1 MSNAKSF
8 LKKNKEK
15 LIRAYISV
23 RHADLCKKGDE
34 LRKMPLFK
42 ECEEAWE
49 EELYD
54 WLYPYEYWIESDE
67 WEKRLSKI
75 SFKASPGD
83 EFETENKVGKKV
95 SYVLMLAEG
104 YECAEGFGE
113 AVKECLKDLDK
124 EPVFIYGDEDVYD
137 GFERKEPY
145 FKPCF
150 SPELLE
156 QFNYIGGAVLVRKDL
171 VGDVLG
177 TVGERSSKAGNET
190 ENESK
195 NEVEKEKEEN
205 EKKDLIKSKVTK
217 DNFYKL
223 IKALAEKADK
233 ASFNEEELKA
243 GLYKNIL
250 HIPHIISRSEKSF
263 KYSDWEEK
271 IIEKDFPEDK
281 SFDQDFS
288 EEKNE
293 EKTAEESAKEVEKEA
308 AEEAEKEATPKKREP
323 SIDIIIPTKDHPDVL
338 ETCIASIKGRSN
350 YKNFHITVIDNG
362 SKPEAKEAY
371 NKLSREYGFDYIY
384 DPQPFNYSRMNNIA
398 IRKTDSELVLL
409 LNDDT
414 EVITGSFL
422 EKMSDYAL
430 RPEIGAVGAKL
441 LFAKTNKIQ
450 HAGVTNLAVGPSH
463 KLLEAD
469 DEKDHYFGRNKFDHD
484 VFSVTGACMMIE
496 RKKLEKAG
504 LLDED
509 LSVAYN
515 DIDLCIRLFE
525 AGYRSVQCN
534 KAVLYHYESLTRG
547 ADEGDKGKYKRLLE
561 EKEKLYL
568 LHPWARGFDPFY
580 NPNLIDNSADYLPAA
595 KDCTRDTS
603 AFCGLLEKP
612 DSLPGDSMMIK
623 ARLDRVQKQLRNTA
637 SGKDFI
643 WMDGWGFVRGCDNRR
658 FDKSL
663 CFTRSD
669 KKEILRYELFATYRK
684 DIIKAFPGED
694 HIDLS
699 GFYLRIPAEDLGE
712 YDWNVSIA
720 MTDIMTGKMLCK
732 DLKTVV
738 KGNTGSKA

>member
-1 MSNAKSF
+1 MASQKARSF

-54 WLYPYEYWIESDE
+54 WLYPYEYWIENDE
-67 WEKRLSKI
+67 WEKSVSKE

-83 EFETENKVGKKV
+83 GFEIENKSGKKV
-95 SYVLMLAEG
+95 SYMLMLAEG
-104 YECAEGFGE
+104 YECAEGFGK
-113 AVKECLKDLDK
+113 AVSECLKELDK

-137 GFERKEPY
+137 GFERKDPY
-145 FKPCF
+145 FKPEF

-156 QFNYIGGAVLVRKDL
+156 QFNYVGGAVLVRKDIFANC
-171 VGDVLG
+171 GEAKTEEAKDDTTE
-177 TVGERSSKAGNET
+177 TVKIQDFA
-190 ENESK
+190 K
-195 NEVEKEKEEN
+195 QKI
-205 EKKDLIKSKVTK
+205 KKDS
-217 DNFYKL
+217 FYKL
-223 IKALAEKADK
+223 IKEIAENADP
-233 ASFNEEELKA
+233 ASFSEEELKN
-243 GLYKNIL
+243 GLYKNVL
-250 HIPHIISRSEKSF
+250 HIPHIISRSEKPF

-271 IIEKDFPEDK
+271 IIEKDFPE
-281 SFDQDFS
+281 
-288 EEKNE
+288 EKDN
-293 EKTAEESAKEVEKEA
+293 
-308 AEEAEKEATPKKREP
+308 EEAEKEAAENTRKKNEA
-323 SIDIIIPTKDHPDVL
+323 SIDIIIPTKDHPDIL
-338 ETCIASIKGRSN
+338 ETCIASIKGKSG

-362 SKPEAKEAY
+362 SEKAAKEQ
-371 NKLSREYGFDYIY
+371 NEKLSREYGFDYIY

-398 IRKTDSELVLL
+398 IRKTNSELVLL

-422 EKMSDYAL
+422 DKMSEYAL
-430 RPEIGAVGAKL
+430 KPEIGAVGAKL
-441 LFAKTNKIQ
+441 LFANTNKIQ

-496 RKKLEKAG
+496 RKKLEKTG

-525 AGYRSVQCN
+525 AGFRSIQCN
-534 KAVLYHYESLTRG
+534 HAVLYHYESLTRG
-547 ADEGDKGKYKRLLE
+547 ADEGDKGKWKRLLE
-561 EKEKLYL
+561 EKEKLYA

-595 KDCTRDTS
+595 KDCTRDTT

-612 DSLPGDSMMIK
+612 DSLPSDSMMIK
-623 ARLDRVQKQLRNTA
+623 GRLDRVQKQLRNTKD
-637 SGKDFI
+637 GKDFI
-643 WMDGWGFVRGCDNRR
+643 WMDGWGFVRG
-658 FDKSL
+658 
-663 CFTRSD
+663 
-669 KKEILRYELFATYRK
+669 
-684 DIIKAFPGED
+684 
-694 HIDLS
+694 
-699 GFYLRIPAEDLGE
+699 
-712 YDWNVSIA
+712 
-720 MTDIMTGKMLCK
+720 
-732 DLKTVV
+732 
-738 KGNTGSKA
+738 

>member
-1 MSNAKSF
+1 
-8 LKKNKEK
+8 
-15 LIRAYISV
+15 
-23 RHADLCKKGDE
+23 
-34 LRKMPLFK
+34 MPLFK

-54 WLYPYEYWIESDE
+54 WLYPYEYWIENDE
-67 WEKRLSKI
+67 WEKSVSKED
-75 SFKASPGD
+75 FKASPGD
-83 EFETENKVGKKV
+83 EFEIENKSGKKV
-95 SYVLMLAEG
+95 SYILMLAEG
-104 YECAEGFGE
+104 YECTGGFGK
-113 AVKECLKDLDK
+113 AVGGCLKDLDK

-137 GFERKEPY
+137 GFERKDPY
-145 FKPCF
+145 FKPDF

-156 QFNYIGGAVLVRKDL
+156 QFNYVGGAVLVRKDIFAKC
-171 VGDVLG
+171 
-177 TVGERSSKAGNET
+177 GEAEEETKGGET
-190 ENESK
+190 E
-195 NEVEKEKEEN
+195 
-205 EKKDLIKSKVTK
+205 DYIKQKIGKPV
-217 DNFYKL
+217 FYKL
-223 IKALAEKADK
+223 VKEISQNAEP
-233 ASFNEEELKA
+233 ASFNEEELKH
-243 GLYKNIL
+243 GLYKNVL
-250 HIPHIISRSEKSF
+250 HIPHIISRSDKPF

-271 IIEKDFPEDK
+271 IIEKDF
-281 SFDQDFS
+281 S
-288 EEKNE
+288 
-293 EKTAEESAKEVEKEA
+293 
-308 AEEAEKEATPKKREP
+308 RH
-323 SIDIIIPTKDHPDVL
+323 SIDIIIPTKDHPDIL
-338 ETCIASIKGRSN
+338 ETCIASIKGKSG

-362 SKPEAKEAY
+362 SEKAAKEQ
-371 NKLSREYGFDYIY
+371 NEKLSREYGFDYIY

-398 IRKTDSELVLL
+398 IRKTSSELVLL

-422 EKMSDYAL
+422 DKMAEYAVK
-430 RPEIGAVGAKL
+430 PEIGAVGAKL

-469 DEKDHYFGRNKFDHD
+469 DEKDHYFGRNKFDHN

-496 RKKLEKAG
+496 RKKLEKTG

-534 KAVLYHYESLTRG
+534 RAVLYHYESLTRG
-547 ADEGDKGKYKRLLE
+547 ADDGDKGKWKRLLE
-561 EKEKLYL
+561 EKEKLYA

-595 KDCTRDTS
+595 KDCTRDTT

-612 DSLPGDSMMIK
+612 DSLPSDSMMIK
-623 ARLDRVQKQLRNTA
+623 GRLDRVQKQLRNTKD
-637 SGKDFI
+637 GKDFI

-684 DIIKAFPGED
+684 DILKAFPGED
-694 HIDLS
+694 HVDLS
-699 GFYLRIPAEDLGE
+699 GFYLRIPAEDLAGYE
-712 YDWNVSIA
+712 WDVSLA
-720 MTDIMTGKMLCK
+720 MTDIMTGKMLCR
-732 DLKTVV
+732 DLKARIN
-738 KGNTGSKA
+738 GSTGTKI